1 MVTTFT
7 NAASAM
13 IDVKMVQSAEPLLSR
28 LLSLSTL
35 SLSLSLCFSLLFA
48 SSPASLLISRVSL
61 RPSVSSPELP
71 DEGDVLLLVV
81 NMPHD
86 RCIFGPT
93 ILKVDARNVLLAVF
107 MEVISRK

>member
-13 IDVKMVQSAEPLLSR
+13 IDVKMVQSADPLLSR
-28 LLSLSTL
+28 L
-35 SLSLSLCFSLLFA
+35 LSLSLCFSLLFA
-48 SSPASLLISRVSL
+48 SSLASLLISRVSL

-71 DEGDVLLLVV
+71 DESDVLLLVV

-107 MEVISRK
+107 MEIISRK